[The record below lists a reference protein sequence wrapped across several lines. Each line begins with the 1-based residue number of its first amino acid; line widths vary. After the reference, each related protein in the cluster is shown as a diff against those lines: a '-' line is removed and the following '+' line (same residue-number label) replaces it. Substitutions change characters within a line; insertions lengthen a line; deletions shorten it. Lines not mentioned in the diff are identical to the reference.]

1 MNDSKKNKMVKN
13 SKVKW
18 LQENGIELYINSFQ
32 PDVTVLELLQ
42 DDGAKKDSFK
52 VCGRVMLKRDFKK
65 AVFISLN
72 QDFENVQVLIKPGN
86 VDEDSWSL
94 AINGIGVGDVIGISG
109 NMGFSHSQELSVIAS
124 SLTLLSKSIRQWPEK
139 HIGLKNIESIYRKRY
154 LQLQADPRSI
164 KLFQV
169 RFKAISSM
177 RRYLCDRGFI
187 EVETPILHDVASG
200 AIAEPFKTYHNK
212 LDMNLFLR
220 ISPELHLKKL
230 QVGGMGKVFEIN
242 RSFRN
247 EGISVRHNSEFTMME
262 CYEAYRTCKDAMDTA
277 EGIIRNIMSD
287 LNLECEILNQSFRRV
302 PMLKLTADFLHLKE
316 SDMRRRECLDEIC
329 QKHGLKDVPKSMGA
343 MQEFIFEELVSSN
356 LKEPTFVTNYPEE
369 GSPLAVAKDGFAD
382 RAELY
387 VNGMELANMYS
398 ELNDPDKQMANFINQ
413 SPEHADFSF
422 VEALEYGMP
431 PCTGLGIGIDRL
443 IMILTNSKCIRD
455 VILFPAMK
463 PKN

>member
-1 MNDSKKNKMVKN
+1 MNDMEDKMGEN
-13 SKVKW
+13 NKVKW
-18 LQENGIELYINSFQ
+18 LQDNGIELYINSFQ

-52 VCGRVMLKRDFKK
+52 VCGRAMFKRAFKK
-65 AVFISLN
+65 TVFISLN
-72 QDFENVQVLIKPGN
+72 QDFKNVQVLIKQEN
-86 VDEDSWSL
+86 VDSDSWNL
-94 AINGIGVGDVIGISG
+94 IAHGVGVGDVLGISG
-109 NMGFSHSQELSVIAS
+109 KMGFSDSQELSVIAS
-124 SLTLLSKSIRQWPEK
+124 SLTLVSKSIRQWPEK
-139 HIGLKNIESIYRKRY
+139 RVGLKNIESIYRKRY
-154 LQLQADPRSI
+154 LSLQADPRSI
-164 KLFQV
+164 KIFQV

-177 RRYLCDRGFI
+177 RRYLSDRGFI
-187 EVETPILHDVASG
+187 EVETPILHNVASG
-200 AIAEPFKTYHNK
+200 ASAEPFKTYHNK

-220 ISPELHLKKL
+220 ISPELYLKKL

-247 EGISVRHNSEFTMME
+247 EGISVRHNPEFTMME
-262 CYEAYRTCKDAMDTA
+262 CYEAYRTCRDAMNTA
-277 EGIIRNIMSD
+277 EGIIRKIILD
-287 LNLECEILNQSFRRV
+287 LNIECEILNKPFKRV

-316 SDMRRRECLDEIC
+316 SDMHRRECLDEIC
-329 QKHGLKDVPKSMGA
+329 HKHSLEDAPKSIGA

-398 ELNDPDKQMANFINQ
+398 ELNDPEKQRANFINQ

-443 IMILTNSKCIRD
+443 VMILTNSQCIRD